1 MWPSIFTDTFTQG
14 WNRKEI
20 GQIETIIS
28 RINNREQHVPVGLT
42 FAQRLDTG

>member
-14 WNRKEI
+14 WKGKEI
-20 GQIETIIS
+20 GQIEIIIS
-28 RINNREQHVPVGLT
+28 RINNGEQHVPIGLT